1 MDDSSDAALAAE
13 GDFEAFERLYR
24 KYLSRVY
31 SLCARLAGS
40 RHRGIALTEDVFVE
54 AWDDLPL
61 VPPDTPFA
69 SWLHR
74 LATGIVVRREG
85 MVRGNVSTAD
95 SGSLGT
101 ESARDPTQRALSRGL
116 ELSQAIE
123 TLPPDARGILVLH
136 DVEGYQHSEI
146 AQIFGITVGAS
157 KARLQRARVLLKETL
172 GR

>member
-1 MDDSSDAALAAE
+1 MDDSRDAALAAE

-24 KYLSRVY
+24 KYLRRVY

-40 RHRGIALTEDVFVE
+40 RQRAIALLEDVFVE

-61 VPPDTPFA
+61 IPPDTPFGV
-69 SWLHR
+69 WLHR
-74 LATGIVVRREG
+74 LATRVVLRREG
-85 MVRGNVSTAD
+85 ILGGSASTKE
-95 SGSLGT
+95 SGSSGT
-101 ESARDPTQRALSRGL
+101 EPPTDPSQQALSGRL

-123 TLPPDARGILVLH
+123 LLPPEARGILVLH
-136 DVEGYQHSEI
+136 DVEGYPHSEI
-146 AQIFGITVGAS
+146 AQLFGITVGAS